1 MWPSAYLHGV
11 GTPVRISISRLN
23 TRPACS
29 PVNASPPQLPAPTH
43 DSGPLWVA
51 TPSTFRT
58 CIYCTAP
65 ISPAHGE
72 KERGR
77 LVLLK
82 RNYLRPVLLFRSWL
96 GCGVTVNDAANS
108 KPLVARH
115 PSGAF
120 SRFSARRADRRPS
133 HGAPES

>member
-72 KERGR
+72 REKERFLNLPVSPSPSMR
-77 LVLLK
+77 LSV
-82 RNYLRPVLLFRSWL
+82 V
-96 GCGVTVNDAANS
+96 
-108 KPLVARH
+108 KPLFFNSVRTSFRR
-115 PSGAF
+115 SGLLTPEE
-120 SRFSARRADRRPS
+120 SAT
-133 HGAPES
+133 

>member
-1 MWPSAYLHGV
+1 MAARSMWPSAYLHGV
-11 GTPVRISISRLN
+11 GTPIRCSFSRLN

-29 PVNASPPQLPAPTH
+29 PVNASPSQLPAPTH

-72 KERGR
+72 GEKERTKKG
-77 LVLLK
+77 LSSLSLF
-82 RNYLRPVLLFRSWL
+82 LLFDLR
-96 GCGVTVNDAANS
+96 
-108 KPLVARH
+108 
-115 PSGAF
+115 
-120 SRFSARRADRRPS
+120 
-133 HGAPES
+133 